1 MPIYSVDDLLNHLGT
16 QTGITPELLK
26 KDAYD
31 EVFEKIEKRSA
42 ELEEEQLR
50 DMGADRDTYTEQAE
64 AFQRD
69 RDADYFSKEP
79 I

>member
-50 DMGADRDTYTEQAE
+50 DVGADREDYQEQTE

-79 I
+79 V